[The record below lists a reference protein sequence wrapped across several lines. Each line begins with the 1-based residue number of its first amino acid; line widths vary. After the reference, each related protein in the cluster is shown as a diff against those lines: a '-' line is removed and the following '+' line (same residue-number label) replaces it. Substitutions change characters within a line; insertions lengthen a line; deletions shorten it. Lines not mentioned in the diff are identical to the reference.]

1 MSAYQDPFM
10 RLASG
15 FINNAPS
22 AAGGVAAAT
31 SPTARQRLGGFMDRV
46 GAGTMTGADYMA
58 GANFLQGFGQ
68 GIAGGLNA
76 ANFGL
81 NADQE
86 RMFGEYNAQQIELAA
101 QRDVKRRERAGKI
114 QIGRVRAAY
123 GAAGVSLS
131 SGSPGEVIHAE
142 QFAIDRDIA
151 DIEYDADAAAFA
163 TRFGAELRATNYE
176 QQAQA
181 SLLGGAVSMATSLVT
196 GMAYI

>member
-1 MSAYQDPFM
+1 MSASQTV
-10 RLASG
+10 G
-15 FINNAPS
+15 
-22 AAGGVAAAT
+22 
-31 SPTARQRLGGFMDRV
+31 QRFEGFMGRLD
-46 GAGTMTGADYMA
+46 AGTMTGADYMA
-58 GANFLQGFGQ
+58 GANFLEGFGQ

-114 QIGRVRAAY
+114 QLGRVRAAY
-123 GAAGVSLS
+123 GASGVSLA

-142 QFAIDRDIA
+142 QFAVDRDIA
-151 DIEYDADAAAFA
+151 DIQYDADAAAFA

-181 SLLGGAVSMATSLVT
+181 SLLSGTVSMATSLVT